1 MKIEDLADLARP
13 IAEIPEISHTK
24 NGTSYAPRM
33 DVWSFRD
40 GTDAVYADFQ
50 PLKIS
55 LSAHLLGSYKLAL
68 IWMLANRSSASLAV
82 ATRAFTNLLTIAQ
95 ANREFDT
102 PIDEITS
109 SMLLNYRASKTCTQ
123 SNWDTLKVIVIRWH
137 DQGHPGI
144 TRDAYDVI
152 KKITRIKAGK
162 TNPVE
167 TLCPRLGPFS
177 AMERDTLDAKL
188 NEAFGKG
195 DITKEDY
202 LLVTLYQIFG
212 SRPAQFSLLKV
223 RDVIREQRAD
233 GSFAYALKIPSKKK
247 RKADRKMFKTRMLTD
262 EFGEF
267 LHGHAQETGRE
278 YSQDFQKPGD
288 APLFPAQY
296 AKIPHSEELK
306 HHLTAAAMG
315 GRVQRIGEV
324 LHCVS
329 ERTGAAMNVTP
340 VRFRR
345 TLGTVLAE
353 EGQPPAVI
361 AEALDHASLAS
372 VACYTAITGKLHQRI
387 DKALSVRLAPIAQ
400 AFVGILVDKATE
412 PANLKQ
418 VRDIRVNGTFE
429 PVGNCGKYGFCKS
442 AAPLA
447 CYTCVSF
454 RPFLDAPHEALLD
467 FLLEE
472 HRRLSLNLDQTMA
485 SVHERTIVALAQVVT
500 LCQEVQRD

>member
-1 MKIEDLADLARP
+1 MKIDDLADLARP

-24 NGTSYAPRM
+24 NGTAYAPRT

-40 GTDAVYADFQ
+40 GPDVVYADFQ

-55 LSAHLLGSYKLAL
+55 LSANLLGSYKLAL

-82 ATRAFTNLLTIAQ
+82 ATRAFTHLFTIAQ

-137 DQGHPGI
+137 DQGHPGV
-144 TRDAYDVI
+144 TRDAYDVV

-195 DITKEDY
+195 NITKEDY

-223 RDVIREQRAD
+223 RDVIREKRDD
-233 GSFAYALKIPSKKK
+233 GSFSYALKIPSKKK

-267 LHGHAQETGRE
+267 LHSHAQETGRE
-278 YSQDFQKPGD
+278 YSQDFQKPED

-296 AKIPHSEELK
+296 AKIPHSKEFK

-361 AEALDHASLAS
+361 AEALDHASLSS

-400 AFVGILVDKATE
+400 AFVGILVDKTTE
-412 PANLKQ
+412 PTNLKQ

-500 LCQEVQRD
+500 LCQGVQRD

>member
-1 MKIEDLADLARP
+1 MKINDLASLARP
-13 IAEIPEISHTK
+13 LPEIPEVSHTK
-24 NGTSYAPRM
+24 NGTAYAPRL

-40 GTDAVYADFQ
+40 GPDAVYVDFQ
-50 PLKIS
+50 SLKIN
-55 LSAHLLGSYKLAL
+55 LSAYLLGSYKLAL
-68 IWMLANRSSASLAV
+68 VWMLANRSSSSLAV
-82 ATRAFTNLLTIAQ
+82 ATRAFSNLLGLEQ
-95 ANREFDT
+95 AKRHAPP

-109 SMLLNYRASKTCTQ
+109 SMVLSYRASKTCTQ
-123 SNWDTLKVIVIRWH
+123 SNWDTLKTLIIRWH
-137 DQGHPGI
+137 DQGHPGV
-144 TRDAYDVI
+144 TADAYEVI
-152 KKITRIKAGK
+152 NKITRIKAGK

-167 TLCPRLGPFS
+167 TLCPKLGPFS

-195 DITKEDY
+195 HITKEDF
-202 LLVTLYQIFG
+202 LLLTLYQIFG

-223 RDVIREQRAD
+223 RDVIREKRDD
-233 GSFAYALKIPSKKK
+233 GGFTYALKIPSKKK
-247 RKADRKMFKTRMLTD
+247 RKADREMFKTRMLTD

-267 LHGHAQETGRE
+267 LHGYAQEIGRE
-278 YSQDFQKPGD
+278 YSEDFQRSED

-329 ERTGAAMNVTP
+329 ERTGAPMNVTP

-361 AEALDHASLAS
+361 AEALDHASLGS

-387 DKALSVRLAPIAQ
+387 DKALSIRLAPIAQ
-400 AFVGILVDKATE
+400 AFVGILVNKATE
-412 PANLKQ
+412 PTNLKQ

-429 PVGNCGKYGFCKS
+429 PIGNCGKYGFCRS
-442 AAPLA
+442 AAPIA

-485 SVHERTIVALAQVVT
+485 SVHERTIVAVAQVVT
-500 LCQEVQRD
+500 LCQEAQRA